1 MILHL
6 QSYND
11 DCVGGQMKKLK
22 KKDERIHVRTKGNF
36 HQTLAPMLFLAP
48 NILIFLLFIIIPL
61 FQGLRMAFMDWGI
74 FTVPEF
80 VGLKNFANLFKDEVF
95 LITIKNTIVYS
106 FFAVVLL
113 TVVSLCLALML
124 SRNSMKGERVF
135 RAVFYIPSLLS
146 MIAVGIAWRF
156 KRGDEM
162 GIVNYVL
169 RSMGGSGVKW
179 LTDGNLAMMCVILVS
194 VWASSG
200 YYMIMFISGLQAIPN
215 ELYEAA
221 TIDGSSPWNTFWRI
235 TLPLLRSTVLVVL
248 VLATIA
254 SFKAYELIV
263 TMTKGGPGYATKF
276 IVQQV
281 YQVAFQED
289 RMGYA
294 SAMSIVLMVIIG
306 IFTLVQFKFAGKD
319 GQYD

>member
-1 MILHL
+1 
-6 QSYND
+6 
-11 DCVGGQMKKLK
+11 MKKLRK
-22 KKDERIHVRTKGNF
+22 EEEHVRTKGNF
-36 HQTLAPMLFLAP
+36 HQTLAPMLFLLP
-48 NILIFLLFIIIPL
+48 NMIIFLLFIIIPL

-74 FTVPEF
+74 FTTPTF
-80 VGLKNFANLFKDEVF
+80 IGLKNFANLFKDEVF
-95 LITIKNTIVYS
+95 LITIKNTVVYS
-106 FFAVVLL
+106 LFTVVLL

-124 SRNSMKGERVF
+124 SRNSMKGEKVF

-156 KRGDEM
+156 ILGDEM
-162 GIVNYVL
+162 GIINYVIRAL
-169 RSMGGSGVKW
+169 GGDGVPW
-179 LTDGNLAMMCVILVS
+179 LTDGSLAMMCVILVS

-221 TIDGSSPWNTFWRI
+221 TIDGSSSWNTFWRI
-235 TLPLLRSTVLVVL
+235 TLPLLKSTVLVVL

-306 IFTLVQFKFAGKD
+306 IFTLVQFRLAGKD

>member
-156 KRGDEM
+156 ILGDEM

>member
-1 MILHL
+1 
-6 QSYND
+6 
-11 DCVGGQMKKLK
+11 
-22 KKDERIHVRTKGNF
+22 
-36 HQTLAPMLFLAP
+36 MLFLLP
-48 NILIFLLFIIIPL
+48 NMIIFLLFIIIPL

-80 VGLKNFANLFKDEVF
+80 IGLKNFGNLFKDDVF

-106 FFAVVLL
+106 FFTVVLL

-135 RAVFYIPSLLS
+135 RAIFYIPSLLS

-156 KRGDEM
+156 ILGDEM
-162 GIVNYVL
+162 GIINYVVRRL
-169 RSMGGSGVKW
+169 GGDGIPW
-179 LTDGNLAMMCVILVS
+179 LTNGNLAMMCVIVVS

-200 YYMIMFISGLQAIPN
+200 YYMIMFISGLQAIPSD
-215 ELYEAA
+215 LYEAA
-221 TIDGSSPWNTFWRI
+221 RIDGSSAWNTFWRI
-235 TLPLLRSTVLVVL
+235 TLPLLKSTVLVVL

-294 SAMSIVLMVIIG
+294 SAMSIILMIIIG
-306 IFTLVQFKFAGKD
+306 IFTLVQFRIAGKD

>member
-1 MILHL
+1 
-6 QSYND
+6 
-11 DCVGGQMKKLK
+11 MKKLTK
-22 KKDERIHVRTKGNF
+22 GDAHIRVKTKGNF
-36 HQTLAPMLFLAP
+36 HQTLAPMLFLLP
-48 NILIFLLFIIIPL
+48 NMIIFLLFIIIPL

-80 VGLKNFANLFKDEVF
+80 VGLKNFGNLFKDDVF

-106 FFAVVLL
+106 FFTVVLL

-135 RAVFYIPSLLS
+135 RAIFYIPSLLS

-156 KRGDEM
+156 ILGDEM
-162 GIVNYVL
+162 GIINYVVRRL
-169 RSMGGSGVKW
+169 GGDGIPW
-179 LTDGNLAMMCVILVS
+179 LTNGNLAMMCVIVVS

-200 YYMIMFISGLQAIPN
+200 YYMIMFISGLQAIPSD
-215 ELYEAA
+215 LYEAA
-221 TIDGSSPWNTFWRI
+221 RIDGSSAWNTFWRI
-235 TLPLLRSTVLVVL
+235 TLPLLKSTVLVVL

-294 SAMSIVLMVIIG
+294 SAMSIILMIIIG
-306 IFTLVQFKFAGKD
+306 IFTLVQFRIAGKD

>member
-1 MILHL
+1 
-6 QSYND
+6 
-11 DCVGGQMKKLK
+11 MKKLTK
-22 KKDERIHVRTKGNF
+22 GDEHIRVKTKGNF
-36 HQTLAPMLFLAP
+36 HQTLAPMLFLLP
-48 NILIFLLFIIIPL
+48 NMIIFLLFIIIPL

-80 VGLKNFANLFKDEVF
+80 VGLKNFGNLFKDDVF

-106 FFAVVLL
+106 FFTVVLL

-135 RAVFYIPSLLS
+135 RAIFYIPSLLS

-156 KRGDEM
+156 ILGDEM
-162 GIVNYVL
+162 GIINYVVRRL
-169 RSMGGSGVKW
+169 GGDGIPW
-179 LTDGNLAMMCVILVS
+179 LTNGNLAMMCVIVVS

-200 YYMIMFISGLQAIPN
+200 YYMIMFISGLQAIPSD
-215 ELYEAA
+215 LYEAA
-221 TIDGSSPWNTFWRI
+221 RIDGSSAWNTFWRI
-235 TLPLLRSTVLVVL
+235 TLPLLKSTVLVVL

-294 SAMSIVLMVIIG
+294 SAMSIILMIIIG
-306 IFTLVQFKFAGKD
+306 VFTLIQFRIAGKD

>member
-1 MILHL
+1 
-6 QSYND
+6 
-11 DCVGGQMKKLK
+11 MKKLK

-156 KRGDEM
+156 ILGDEM

-215 ELYEAA
+215 EHYEAA

>member
-1 MILHL
+1 MKAK
-6 QSYND
+6 ND
-11 DCVGGQMKKLK
+11 GGHV
-22 KKDERIHVRTKGNF
+22 RIRTKGNF
-36 HQTLAPMLFLAP
+36 NQTLAPMLFLLP
-48 NILIFLLFIIIPL
+48 NMIIFLLFIIIPL

-74 FTVPEF
+74 FMEPQF
-80 VGLKNFANLFKDEVF
+80 IGLDNFKDLFHDEVF
-95 LITIKNTIVYS
+95 LITVKNTIVYS
-106 FFAVVLL
+106 FLTVILL

-156 KRGDEM
+156 ILGDEL
-162 GIVNYVL
+162 GIINYVI
-169 RSMGGSGVKW
+169 RSVTGGPGVQW
-179 LTDGNLAMMCVILVS
+179 LTSGSLAMMCVIIVS

-200 YYMIMFISGLQAIPN
+200 YYMIMFISGLQAIPG

-221 TIDGSSPWNTFWRI
+221 RIDGSSAWSTFWRI
-235 TLPLLRSTVLVVL
+235 TLPLLKSTVLVVL

-294 SAMSIVLMVIIG
+294 SAMSMVLMLIIG
-306 IFTLVQFKFAGKD
+306 VFTLVQFKVAGKD

>member
-1 MILHL
+1 
-6 QSYND
+6 
-11 DCVGGQMKKLK
+11 MKA
-22 KKDERIHVRTKGNF
+22 KKDGSDVRIRTKGNF
-36 HQTLAPMLFLAP
+36 NQTLAPMLFLLP
-48 NILIFLLFIIIPL
+48 NMIIFLLFIIIPL

-74 FTVPEF
+74 FVEPQF
-80 VGLKNFANLFKDEVF
+80 IGLENFKDLFHDEVF
-95 LITIKNTIVYS
+95 LITVKNTIVYS
-106 FFAVVLL
+106 FLTVVLL

-156 KRGDEM
+156 ILGDEL
-162 GIVNYVL
+162 GIINYVI
-169 RSMGGSGVKW
+169 RSITGGPGVQW
-179 LTDGNLAMMCVILVS
+179 LTNGTLAMMCVIIVS

-200 YYMIMFISGLQAIPN
+200 YYMIMFISGLQAIPG

-221 TIDGSSPWNTFWRI
+221 RIDGSSAWSTFWRI
-235 TLPLLRSTVLVVL
+235 TLPLLKSTVLVVL

-294 SAMSIVLMVIIG
+294 SAMSMILMLIIG
-306 IFTLVQFKFAGKD
+306 IFTLVQFKVAGKD

>member
-1 MILHL
+1 
-6 QSYND
+6 
-11 DCVGGQMKKLK
+11 MKKLTK
-22 KKDERIHVRTKGNF
+22 GDEHIRVKTKGNF
-36 HQTLAPMLFLAP
+36 HQTLAPMLFLLP
-48 NILIFLLFIIIPL
+48 NMIIFLLFIIIPL

-80 VGLKNFANLFKDEVF
+80 VGLKNFGNLFKDDVF

-106 FFAVVLL
+106 FFTVVLL

-135 RAVFYIPSLLS
+135 RAIFYIPSLLS

-156 KRGDEM
+156 ILGDEM
-162 GIVNYVL
+162 GIINYVVRRL
-169 RSMGGSGVKW
+169 GGDGIPW
-179 LTDGNLAMMCVILVS
+179 LTNGNLAMMCVIVVS

-200 YYMIMFISGLQAIPN
+200 YYMIMFISGLQAIPSD
-215 ELYEAA
+215 LYEAA
-221 TIDGSSPWNTFWRI
+221 RM
-235 TLPLLRSTVLVVL
+235 PLLKSTVLVVL

-294 SAMSIVLMVIIG
+294 SAMSIILMIIIG
-306 IFTLVQFKFAGKD
+306 IFTLVQFRIAGKD

>member
-1 MILHL
+1 
-6 QSYND
+6 
-11 DCVGGQMKKLK
+11 MKKLK
-22 KKDERIHVRTKGNF
+22 KGDEHIRVKTKGNF
-36 HQTLAPMLFLAP
+36 HQTLAPMLFLLP
-48 NILIFLLFIIIPL
+48 NMIIFLLFIIIPL

-80 VGLKNFANLFKDEVF
+80 IGLKNFGNLFKDDVF

-106 FFAVVLL
+106 FFTVVLL

-135 RAVFYIPSLLS
+135 RAIFYIPSLLS

-156 KRGDEM
+156 ILGDEM
-162 GIVNYVL
+162 GIINYVVRRL
-169 RSMGGSGVKW
+169 GGDGIPW
-179 LTDGNLAMMCVILVS
+179 LTNGNLAMMCVIVVS

-200 YYMIMFISGLQAIPN
+200 YYMIMFISGLQAIPSD
-215 ELYEAA
+215 LYEAA
-221 TIDGSSPWNTFWRI
+221 RIDGSSAWNTFWRI
-235 TLPLLRSTVLVVL
+235 TLPLLKSTVLVVL

-294 SAMSIVLMVIIG
+294 SAMSIILMIIIG
-306 IFTLVQFKFAGKD
+306 IFTLVQFRIAGKD